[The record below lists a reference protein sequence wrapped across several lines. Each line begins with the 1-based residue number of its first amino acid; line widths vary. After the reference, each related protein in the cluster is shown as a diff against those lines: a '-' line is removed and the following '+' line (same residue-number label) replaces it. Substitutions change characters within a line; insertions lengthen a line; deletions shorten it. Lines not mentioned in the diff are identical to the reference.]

1 MMQSTTA
8 VVQPH
13 LFTVDEYHKM
23 GESGILGEDDRVELI
38 EGELVDMPPIGS
50 PHAGKV
56 NRFNTL
62 LSRAVGNKAVIALQ
76 NPVRLG
82 KRSEPQPDIALLRP
96 RDDFYEKSHPLPE
109 DVLLVIEVADTT
121 ARYDREVKIPLY
133 AAYGIPEAWLIDL
146 RAKRVEVYLQPSKDG
161 YRQRLQPANNERLVL
176 SLLPEVSIAIADLWS

>member
-1 MMQSTTA
+1 MMQSATA

-13 LFTVDEYHKM
+13 RFTVDEYHKM
-23 GESGILGEDDRVELI
+23 GESGILTEDDRVELI

-50 PHAGKV
+50 DHAGVVILLTAMLAGPLSGKA
-56 NRFNTL
+56 L
-62 LSRAVGNKAVIALQ
+62 LSSQ

-82 KRSEPQPDIALLRP
+82 KRSEPQPDLAVLRP
-96 RDDFYEKSHPLPE
+96 RDDFYRNAHPQPK

-133 AAYGIPEAWLIDL
+133 AAYGIPEVWLIDL

-161 YRQRLQPANNERLVL
+161 YRQRLRPTNDERLAL
-176 SLLPEVSIAIADLWS
+176 SLLPEISIAIAAFWS